1 MTNVRYHL
9 RRVNGVRAERAHKSE
24 APDPRRAGGRG
35 TFDRRRGTDS
45 DGRGGSRDG
54 VHLSDDRVPVLP
66 EPTRAAGGRTP
77 RDRGRIAAARGSA
90 RRCRCE
96 ARHRRC
102 CIHADDPRQRVSAAN
117 DASTLTRSQSRGAIA
132 VAAPARPRDQVARRS
147 PRTTAATAAT
157 LGGASTR
164 HRHPQRD
171 RNRSTVMADRCR
183 WPLPRGRH
191 RSHALVSSRHARR
204 HDCGPI
210 RNQEEGAGWS
220 TRRCAIS
227 VSRDIVASSP
237 SRPTRRFAQRSGS
250 PSVSQNAQRLEGD
263 EPSQNAGWWSWCF
276 AALPL
281 MKEDSDGAASRRP
294 CDHASGSRCSAR

>member
-1 MTNVRYHL
+1 MTNVRYHF

-35 TFDRRRGTDS
+35 TFDRRRGTDA
-45 DGRGGSRDG
+45 DGRGGSRGG
-54 VHLSDDRVPVLP
+54 VHLSDDRLPILP
-66 EPTRAAGGRTP
+66 EPTRPAGGRPP
-77 RDRGRIAAARGSA
+77 RDLGRIAAARGSA

-102 CIHADDPRQRVSAAN
+102 CIHADDPRQRVAAAN

-132 VAAPARPRDQVARRS
+132 AAAPARPRDQVARRS
-147 PRTTAATAAT
+147 PRTTAASAAT
-157 LGGASTR
+157 LGGTSTR

-183 WPLPRGRH
+183 WPLPRGSH

-220 TRRCAIS
+220 TRRRAIS
-227 VSRDIVASSP
+227 VSETSWRRVQRALLGVRVSS
-237 SRPTRRFAQRSGS
+237 
-250 PSVSQNAQRLEGD
+250 D
-263 EPSQNAGWWSWCF
+263 
-276 AALPL
+276 
-281 MKEDSDGAASRRP
+281 
-294 CDHASGSRCSAR
+294 

>member
-1 MTNVRYHL
+1 MT
-9 RRVNGVRAERAHKSE
+9 
-24 APDPRRAGGRG
+24 
-35 TFDRRRGTDS
+35 
-45 DGRGGSRDG
+45 
-54 VHLSDDRVPVLP
+54 
-66 EPTRAAGGRTP
+66 
-77 RDRGRIAAARGSA
+77 SA
-90 RRCRCE
+90 RRCRRE

-102 CIHADDPRQRVSAAN
+102 CIHADDPRQRVAAAN
-117 DASTLTRSQSRGAIA
+117 DASTLTRSRSRGAIA

-171 RNRSTVMADRCR
+171 RHRSIVMADRCR

-227 VSRDIVASSP
+227 VSGTSWRRVHRALLGVRCRREP
-237 SRPTRRFAQRSGS
+237 CCRAERWRRTPT
-250 PSVSQNAQRLEGD
+250 SVTTTPNPTSTTG
-263 EPSQNAGWWSWCF
+263 
-276 AALPL
+276 
-281 MKEDSDGAASRRP
+281 
-294 CDHASGSRCSAR
+294 